1 MPRLIVESDAP
12 AASDFRFQ
20 HDTTDLLALLSF
32 GSAARFGAA
41 HPLAQLVRRLTERG
55 LSLEPLLTFY
65 DRNVEDAVDAANLAA
80 AWQEPVPLRDC
91 AAATRAAI
99 AADAATLTLWH
110 DFPLLPSLLAEL
122 AGFASV
128 AAGDGA
134 RIRMTFVLD

>member
-1 MPRLIVESDAP
+1 MTCLSTFAKTPAADPAPSPHPEPRTHPTRRPACPSPRL
-12 AASDFRFQ
+12 
-20 HDTTDLLALLSF
+20 
-32 GSAARFGAA
+32 
-41 HPLAQLVRRLTERG
+41 LTERG